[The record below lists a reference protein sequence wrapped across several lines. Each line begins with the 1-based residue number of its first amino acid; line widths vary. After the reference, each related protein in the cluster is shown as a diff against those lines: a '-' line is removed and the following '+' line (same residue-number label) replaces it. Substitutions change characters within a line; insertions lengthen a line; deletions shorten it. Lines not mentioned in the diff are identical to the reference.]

1 MQTVK
6 SSHILKHRD
15 IERIPDIK
23 DILLRSS
30 ISNLV
35 TIILEV
41 GLFNITER
49 PISNLGGKVEE
60 TEVIVTGYVLTPEEH
75 TESLQLLKDLR
86 ESIPENKQKSV
97 KRLIELLIDQYGNS
111 I

>member
-23 DILLRSS
+23 DSLLRSS
-30 ISNLV
+30 ITRLV
-35 TIILEV
+35 TRILEV

-49 PISNLGGKVEE
+49 PLSNLGGKVEE
-60 TEVIVTGYVLTPEEH
+60 TEVIVKRKK
-75 TESLQLLKDLR
+75 LQHLLKLF
-86 ESIPENKQKSV
+86 V
-97 KRLIELLIDQYGNS
+97 KRFVKHAPLYKSLLLTHFLLIF
-111 I
+111 